1 MEHGLSIWF
10 LMRLTG
16 DLKKGI
22 LVYSRPIYGYYG
34 CKWMLLHMV
43 IYHVPNNLTPKKLP
57 AIVAD
62 SEDFA
67 ASSGLTV
74 AARLNLFHFRLRSLE
89 PKLKCQSH
97 INLDPLVY
105 WRFFKP
111 LD

>member
-1 MEHGLSIWF
+1 
-10 LMRLTG
+10 MRLTG

-74 AARLNLFHFRLRSLE
+74 AARLNLFHFTLRSLE